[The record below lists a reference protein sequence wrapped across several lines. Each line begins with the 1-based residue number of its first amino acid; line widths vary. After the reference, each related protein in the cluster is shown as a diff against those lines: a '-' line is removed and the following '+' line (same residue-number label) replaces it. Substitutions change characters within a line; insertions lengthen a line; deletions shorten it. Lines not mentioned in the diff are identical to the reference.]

1 MTRHETPLADAWL
14 HTTDCGQPMNGLL
27 DGRYEVDAYLLL
39 DQDQGGP
46 CPVDVDGVQLQMQGD
61 CSGGLSSCPND
72 DPFSTSQSGSPYGQ
86 GDEQGSRRPG
96 STVASKGGSRSRKC
110 TSLAQ
115 REAHKR
121 YREKKK
127 MNVSAEADA
136 AILGTCT
143 MQHQLAWAQGQ
154 VPAHPSSC
162 PVVHVYRFAG
172 RHPAFGEMFER
183 IVLPL
188 WLAADR
194 AMHPPAARTHQQHS
208 C

>member
-14 HTTDCGQPMNGLL
+14 HATGCGEPLNGLL

-39 DQDQGGP
+39 DQEGPP
-46 CPVDVDGVQLQMQGD
+46 CPADVDGVQLQMQGN

-72 DPFSTSQSGSPYGQ
+72 EPFSTLQSGSPYGQ
-86 GDEQGSRRPG
+86 GDEQGSRRHG

-127 MNVSAEADA
+127 MNVSVEAA
-136 AILGTCT
+136 AAGL
-143 MQHQLAWAQGQ
+143 
-154 VPAHPSSC
+154 VPAHCTCNWPGDKFRCLHTVASC
-162 PVVHVYRFAG
+162 HVDRAFS
-172 RHPAFGEMFER
+172 RERLHPASGKFILR
-183 IVLPL
+183 LRLPSVASS
-188 WLAADR
+188 WSR
-194 AMHPPAARTHQQHS
+194 
-208 C
+208 